1 MKRIVASSL
10 LGILLLT
17 SSILVKPASAQ
28 IQIRVV
34 GGNAQRDRFERQRDH
49 RQLREQEYKLREQRE
64 RRERERRERERRER
78 EWRER
83 HRY

>member
-10 LGILLLT
+10 LGILLA
-17 SSILVKPASAQ
+17 SSFLAKPASAQ
-28 IQIRVV
+28 VQIRIGENVR
-34 GGNAQRDRFERQRDH
+34 RDRFERQRDQ
-49 RQLREQEYKLREQRE
+49 RQLREREYKLQEQ
-64 RRERERRERERRER
+64 RERERRERERRER